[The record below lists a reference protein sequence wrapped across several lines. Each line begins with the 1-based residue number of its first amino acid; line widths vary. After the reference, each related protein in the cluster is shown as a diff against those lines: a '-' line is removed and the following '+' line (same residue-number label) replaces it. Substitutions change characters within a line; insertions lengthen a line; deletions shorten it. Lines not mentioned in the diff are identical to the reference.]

1 MIMANRNLLP
11 AIGLA
16 GGLLLAT
23 AAQAVLVDNFNVPA
37 DTPEA
42 ISSTVGVT
50 VWQNN
55 TQGGDI
61 IGGFRDYSATLTD
74 GSDNVEVST
83 WTCSSCLTWHTAA
96 VSGSKGVF
104 QLVWNGDAAG
114 DAITNNMNVNLTQNG
129 ESLLYFEYAA
139 DHDVTNIEFRFEDNS
154 GNSASVNSGGLAS
167 TGVSRPENLAL
178 IILGLPGAESV
189 NYSSIANITLTMAGV
204 PDLDFSLD
212 NVRTTAVPL
221 PGALGLLCAGV
232 VGLGRLGWRRRRTD

>member
-1 MIMANRNLLP
+1 MIMVNSNLLP
-11 AIGLA
+11 AIGIA
-16 GGLLLAT
+16 GGLLFTT

-37 DTPEA
+37 DTLRVT
-42 ISSTVGVT
+42 SSTVGDT
-50 VWQNN
+50 VWENN

-61 IGGFRDYSATLTD
+61 IGGFRDYSATLTN
-74 GSDNVEVST
+74 GFEVST
-83 WTCSSCLTWHTAA
+83 WTCGSCLTWHTTAFL
-96 VSGSKGVF
+96 GGNGVF

-114 DAITNNMNVNLTQNG
+114 DASTNNMNVNLTQNG

-139 DHDVTNIEFRFEDNS
+139 DHDVINMEFIFEDIS

-167 TGVSRPENLAL
+167 TGGSRPENLAP
-178 IILGLPGAESV
+178 IILGLPDAQSV
-189 NYSSIANITLTMAGV
+189 NYSSIANITLTMTGV

-232 VGLGRLGWRRRRTD
+232 VGLGRLGWRRRRTG

>member
-1 MIMANRNLLP
+1 MANRNLLP

-37 DTPEA
+37 DTLHA
-42 ISSTVGVT
+42 ISSTVGDT

-61 IGGFRDYSATLTD
+61 IGGFRDYSATLND
-74 GSDNVEVST
+74 SNDIFEVST
-83 WTCSSCLTWHTAA
+83 WTCGSCLTWHTIA
-96 VSGSKGVF
+96 SLGNSGVF
-104 QLVWNGDAAG
+104 QLVWNGDAEG
-114 DAITNNMNVNLTQNG
+114 DASTNNMNVNLTQNG

-139 DHDVTNIEFRFEDNS
+139 DHDVINIEFRFEDIS

-167 TGVSRPENLAL
+167 TGGSRPEDLAP
-178 IILGLPGAESV
+178 IILGLPDAQSV
-189 NYSSIANITLTMAGV
+189 NYSSIANIMLTMTGV